1 MKIKYE
7 TISHKK
13 TWTLVK
19 RSEVKGKILR
29 SKLVFK
35 KKRDKD
41 GNILKY
47 KVHWVVRG
55 FEQ

>member
-1 MKIKYE
+1 
-7 TISHKK
+7 
-13 TWTLVK
+13 VK
-19 RSEVKGKILR
+19 RSAVKGGQRVLR

-47 KVHWVVRG
+47 KVR
-55 FEQ
+55 